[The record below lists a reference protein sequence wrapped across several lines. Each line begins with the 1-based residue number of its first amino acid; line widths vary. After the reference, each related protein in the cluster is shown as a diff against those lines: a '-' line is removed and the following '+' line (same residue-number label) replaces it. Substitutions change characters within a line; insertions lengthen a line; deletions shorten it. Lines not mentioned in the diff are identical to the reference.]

1 MQECSTAFLQ
11 HFFHFHVGFPR
22 EIIYEKLNDTAGFKN
37 GENHRKPLAPSH
49 MFFFLIDILL
59 GFRKMGD
66 AQRVCVYVYIYNM
79 HMGTISLV
87 STMAH
92 LRFQISFSAFPQGF
106 PMSAAPLDRCNL
118 QLLDLI
124 QEQSSNPPTCRA
136 HLKTPRTTGRKIN
149 CEDHMTSYNDMESFS
164 KTLETWR
171 GFQAA
176 CKTRDLTIFSTP
188 NPADQDFQVGQAI

>member
-1 MQECSTAFLQ
+1 
-11 HFFHFHVGFPR
+11 
-22 EIIYEKLNDTAGFKN
+22 
-37 GENHRKPLAPSH
+37 